1 MSTYT
6 APYADA
12 NFVIKELVKFDQYC
26 SEAGLEEVNS
36 ELASVIIEEAGK
48 LASDVLAPLNSTGDQ
63 KGARL
68 EDNKVIETE
77 GFADAYQQYV
87 ENGWATLTGPEEFGG
102 QALPNVLGTAVNE
115 LWHSANMGFAL
126 CPMLSQG
133 AVEALIAHGSDE
145 LKAQY
150 LPQLISG
157 EWTGTMNLTEP
168 NAGSDLAAVAS
179 KAIPDGDV
187 FKITG
192 QKIFIT
198 WGDHQ
203 MTSNVVHLV
212 LARLPDAPAGVK
224 GISLFIVPK
233 FKLDANGEPG
243 ELNDVACV
251 SLEHKLGIHG
261 SPTCVMSFGD
271 NGGAE
276 GYLVG
281 EANKGLMYMFTMM
294 NHARQSVGLQ
304 GLSISERAYQQS
316 VEYAKERIQGTRKDG
331 SKMAI
336 IEHPDVRRMLLAQ
349 KSGIEAMR
357 ALAYVAAS
365 DVDKAHS
372 KDEDVAK
379 HYQPR
384 VDLLTPIVK
393 GWMTEFAQELTSL
406 NIQVHG
412 GMGFIEE
419 TGAAQHYRDAR
430 ILPIYEGTTG
440 IQALDFIG
448 RKMLMDQGAA
458 LESLQSEMMITV
470 NALAAVDSPVFA
482 KLHRELRTA
491 VERSVQVRSWL
502 LDKSGSNRTLAG
514 SVCFDFLMMHG
525 FLCGGWLLAKSAL
538 SAQELMGSGEY
549 ADDFLRTKLITAEFF
564 ADNYLPRA
572 NRHADV
578 VMSGLSGACE
588 IETEQF

>member
-63 KGARL
+63 NGARL

-187 FKITG
+187 YKITG

-372 KDEDVAK
+372 KDAEVAK

-412 GMGFIEE
+412 GMGCIEE

-470 NALAAVDSPVFA
+470 NALATVDSPVFA

-491 VERSVQVRSWL
+491 VERSMQVRSWL
-502 LDKSGSNRTLAG
+502 LDKSASNRDLAS
-514 SVCFDFLMMHG
+514 SVCVDFLMMHG

-588 IETEQF
+588 IDTEQF

>member
-6 APYADA
+6 APYTDA

-48 LASDVLAPLNSTGDQ
+48 LASDVLAPLNSIGDQ

-168 NAGSDLAAVAS
+168 NAGSDLAAVAA
-179 KAIPDGDV
+179 KAIPDGDLYR
-187 FKITG
+187 ITG

-372 KDEDVAK
+372 NDADVAK

-470 NALAAVDSPVFA
+470 NALATVDSAVFA

-491 VERSVQVRSWL
+491 VERSMQVRSWL
-502 LDKSGSNRTLAG
+502 LDKSASNLDLAG
-514 SVCFDFLMMHG
+514 SVCVDFLMMHG

-588 IETEQF
+588 IDTEQF

>member
-26 SEAGLEEVNS
+26 SAAGLEEVNS

-187 FKITG
+187 YKITG

-372 KDEDVAK
+372 KDAEVAK

-448 RKMLMDQGAA
+448 RKMQMDQGAA

-470 NALAAVDSPVFA
+470 NALATVDSPVFA

-491 VERSVQVRSWL
+491 VERSMQVRSWL
-502 LDKSGSNRTLAG
+502 LDKSASNRNLAG
-514 SVCFDFLMMHG
+514 SVCVDFLMMHG

-549 ADDFLRTKLITAEFF
+549 ADNFLRTKLITAEFF

-588 IETEQF
+588 IDTEQF